1 MKKNLSCLRVLQF
14 FCLASFLAPLACTD
28 SFQGEYANP
37 KEQEIVDD
45 RWNPTDANKTAEV
58 LIKGVLEKN
67 WLIEYM
73 QASGGKKPVVI
84 VDEIENRTSEH
95 IDTQAIGQ
103 AMQNELINSG
113 KIRFID
119 KAGRDKIIKEI
130 KYNQESGMVAADSAK
145 KKGKQIGAD
154 FFLTGEL
161 SAIENVQGGYKTV
174 QYQTTVKLTNLE
186 TSEILFQDMYTI
198 KKKFKRSG
206 AGF

>member
-1 MKKNLSCLRVLQF
+1 MRTFAPKKILLPF
-14 FCLASFLAPLACTD
+14 FCLASLTLPMACTD

-58 LIKGVLEKN
+58 LIKGILEKN
-67 WLIEYM
+67 WLFEYM
-73 QASGGKKPVVI
+73 QSSGGKKPIVI
-84 VDEIENRTSEH
+84 VDEIENSTSEH
-95 IDTQAIGQ
+95 IDTDAIGQ

-119 KAGRDKIIKEI
+119 KGAREKILKEI
-130 KYNQESGMVAADSAK
+130 KYHQESGMVAQDSAK

-154 FFLTGEL
+154 FFLTGKI
-161 SAIENVQGGYKTV
+161 SAIQNVQGGYKTV

-206 AGF
+206 SKF